1 VGVQL
6 IEIAPADAHPPAH
19 TTHPATSAFAL
30 TKSNSGMSGSDLK
43 DGVAV
48 GPPPMKWSD
57 SKYGF
62 AIEEDCNG
70 EEETQTGR
78 DRCEVAAG

>member
-1 VGVQL
+1 MGVQL

-48 GPPPMKWSD
+48 TR
-57 SKYGF
+57 
-62 AIEEDCNG
+62 ARIC
-70 EEETQTGR
+70 
-78 DRCEVAAG
+78 